1 MRPTIARVALP
12 VPLDKQFDYAIPGH
26 LFPIIGGR
34 VSVPF
39 GRQTLVGIVTAMV
52 NHSDFPKDQL
62 KPIKAVLDSQ
72 PIWSEKLYSLLTWC
86 SQFYQYPLGDTLH
99 NAMPAALRKGKP
111 ADFATLQE
119 WQITESGKD
128 KLMQGLD
135 RRAVK
140 QQKVLQM
147 LVNGALPHQ
156 EFVDQEIASTVLKS
170 LEEKGWIERIEKK
183 PVITQWGQH
192 VECDVEKPKLNH
204 EQALAIASVN
214 SQTGFACYLLE
225 GVTGSGKTEVYLNLI
240 KPVLEQGKQALVLV
254 PEIA

>member
-1 MRPTIARVALP
+1 
-12 VPLDKQFDYAIPGH
+12 
-26 LFPIIGGR
+26 
-34 VSVPF
+34 
-39 GRQTLVGIVTAMV
+39 
-52 NHSDFPKDQL
+52 
-62 KPIKAVLDSQ
+62 
-72 PIWSEKLYSLLTWC
+72 EKLYSLLTWC

-170 LEEKGWIERIEKK
+170 LEEKGWI
-183 PVITQWGQH
+183 
-192 VECDVEKPKLNH
+192 
-204 EQALAIASVN
+204 
-214 SQTGFACYLLE
+214 
-225 GVTGSGKTEVYLNLI
+225 
-240 KPVLEQGKQALVLV
+240 
-254 PEIA
+254 